1 MSDLIDLNDH
11 DINNNNYNNNQ
22 NYSNYEKKPGLPN
35 SIPFGNV
42 FNPPPPSYNTAS
54 YANNTVHSV
63 RNLQQIYVA

>member
-11 DINNNNYNNNQ
+11 DFNNNNH
-22 NYSNYEKKPGLPN
+22 NYSNNEKKPSLPN

-54 YANNTVHSV
+54 FENNTAHSV
-63 RNLQQIYVA
+63 RNLKLIGVV